1 MNNSAFCDVHVQLES
16 RRTSINR
23 LRVSALVLFDIDG
36 TLVRRAGPHHKQALI
51 QAVKQVTGHSSTLD
65 EVPTHGML
73 DGDLLRI
80 MLKSLSFED
89 VEISAALP
97 SLIAAAERCY
107 TENCPANLTDKVCP
121 GVQPLLEQLN
131 ERGIPIGLVTGNF
144 TAIGWKKMEL
154 AGLRSYFQ
162 LGAFADHGET
172 RAALVA
178 HALRQAADAGWA
190 QSETRVSLIGDHLN
204 DVRAARANGIRAI
217 ATATG
222 LCPYEELQAEGP
234 DILVRDL
241 TELSLERLLS

>member
-1 MNNSAFCDVHVQLES
+1 MP
-16 RRTSINR
+16 
-23 LRVSALVLFDIDG
+23 VSALVLFDIDG

-51 QAVKQVTGHSSTLD
+51 DAVKEVTGHPSTLD
-65 EVPTHGML
+65 DVPTHGML

-80 MLKSLSFED
+80 MLEGLSFKD
-89 VEISAALP
+89 VEISAVLP
-97 SLIAAAERCY
+97 SLIAASERCY
-107 TENCPANLTDKVCP
+107 AENCPADLTDKLCP
-121 GVQPLLEQLN
+121 GVHSLLKQLKR
-131 ERGIPIGLVTGNF
+131 RGVPAGLVTGNF

-162 LGAFADHGET
+162 FGAFADHGET

-178 HALRQAADAGWA
+178 HALRQAADAGLTA
-190 QSETRVSLIGDHLN
+190 TDTRISLIGDHPN

-222 LCPYEELQAEGP
+222 LCPYQELQTERP

-241 TELSLERLLS
+241 TELRLEALLA